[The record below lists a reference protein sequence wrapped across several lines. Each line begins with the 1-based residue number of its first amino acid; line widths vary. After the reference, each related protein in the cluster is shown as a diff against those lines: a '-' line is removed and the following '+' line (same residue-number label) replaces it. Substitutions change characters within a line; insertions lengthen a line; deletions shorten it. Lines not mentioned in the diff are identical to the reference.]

1 MANPPFG
8 SKSLRLPIRQ
18 VLRERR
24 QSRQTQKRAQ
34 SPTMGGCMSSS
45 NDEVEQ
51 KKRSQAIDKELDED
65 SKRLRKECKILLLGT
80 F

>member
-1 MANPPFG
+1 
-8 SKSLRLPIRQ
+8 
-18 VLRERR
+18 
-24 QSRQTQKRAQ
+24 
-34 SPTMGGCMSSS
+34 MGGCMSSN

-80 F
+80 FWTRPSTRGRIPIARPSIFLIVSCF